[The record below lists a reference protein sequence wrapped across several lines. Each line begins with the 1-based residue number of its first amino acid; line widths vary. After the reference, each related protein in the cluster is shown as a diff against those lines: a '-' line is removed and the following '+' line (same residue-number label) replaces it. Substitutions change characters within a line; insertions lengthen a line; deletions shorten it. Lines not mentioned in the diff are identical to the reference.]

1 MKEDW
6 NLENVE
12 VEFNLQ
18 MLRLLFFLFPA
29 AFLLN
34 LTQLPLNFEFLFL
47 VSLQTDMFAVGG
59 YESTLLCCIGVSDR
73 RSVIDTFFFF
83 LFFCFYIDLR
93 LLYFCFIV
101 IVVIFKESSFSIVLA
116 KKGRQF

>member
-18 MLRLLFFLFPA
+18 MPRLLFFLFPA

-47 VSLQTDMFAVGG
+47 VCLQSDMFAVGG

-73 RSVIDTFFFF
+73 RSVIVTSFFF
-83 LFFCFYIDLR
+83 LFCFYIDLR

-101 IVVIFKESSFSIVLA
+101 IAVIFKESSFNIVLA
-116 KKGRQF
+116 KQRCQF